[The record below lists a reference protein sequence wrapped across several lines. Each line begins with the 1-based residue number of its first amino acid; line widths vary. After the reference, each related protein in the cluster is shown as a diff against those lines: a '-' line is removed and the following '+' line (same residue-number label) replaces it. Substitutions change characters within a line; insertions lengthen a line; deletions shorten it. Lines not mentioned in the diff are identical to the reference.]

1 MKSNLF
7 IRKQNGIISL
17 AIVLFVCQFS
27 YGQST
32 FQLEMQKLH
41 FMVGDWVGTASTIEN
56 GEIIA
61 TVPAFEK
68 ISYKLDGSLLTI
80 DLHSEKLQLHTVIY
94 YDEEE
99 QTYFY
104 NPFYKN
110 GSAKYKAKYQEGK
123 FIVAPSKTKRFVF
136 SLNEAGE
143 FVEYGETLKNGKW
156 LKYFEDTFKNIR

>member
-7 IRKQNGIISL
+7 IGKQNGITRLVVI
-17 AIVLFVCQFS
+17 LFICHLN
-27 YGQST
+27 YAQSAR
-32 FQLEMQKLH
+32 QVEMQKLR
-41 FMVGDWVGTASTIEN
+41 FMIGEWVGTASTIEN
-56 GEIIA
+56 GKVIA
-61 TVPAFEK
+61 SVPAFEK
-68 ISYKLDGSLLTI
+68 INYKLDGSLLTI

-94 YDEEE
+94 YDEQE

-123 FIVAPSKTKRFVF
+123 LIVSPSKTKRFVF
-136 SLNEAGE
+136 GLNEAGE